1 MCNMINRSVI
11 RRGARETRRWQH
23 CGLWRERLW
32 RVRTDGR
39 IILKRVVNESDAK
52 VEIGFGW
59 PRYFEFVIF
68 LGPA

>member
-1 MCNMINRSVI
+1 
-11 RRGARETRRWQH
+11 
-23 CGLWRERLW
+23 
-32 RVRTDGR
+32 VRTDGR